1 MSKVL
6 SLERTKEN
14 RNFLLFFSRLFVPL
28 HHKKTKQTINNTMA
42 KKEKEKKLN
51 AKQKAYAKKQEEG
64 GKKVVAWII
73 GVFVA
78 RAVFYVAYLA
88 ITA

>member
-1 MSKVL
+1 
-6 SLERTKEN
+6 
-14 RNFLLFFSRLFVPL
+14 
-28 HHKKTKQTINNTMA
+28 MA

-51 AKQKAYAKKQEEG
+51 AKQQAYAKKEEEK

-73 GVFVA
+73 GCFIA
-78 RAVFYVAYLA
+78 MAVFYVAYLA

>member
-1 MSKVL
+1 MF
-6 SLERTKEN
+6 
-14 RNFLLFFSRLFVPL
+14 FLLRFARLFVPL

-64 GKKVVAWII
+64 GKKVVNWIFI
-73 GVFVA
+73 CLIF
-78 RAVFYVAYLA
+78 LA
-88 ITA
+88 ILFVVYSVYIVS

>member
-1 MSKVL
+1 
-6 SLERTKEN
+6 
-14 RNFLLFFSRLFVPL
+14 
-28 HHKKTKQTINNTMA
+28 MA
-42 KKEKEKKLN
+42 KKEKEKKMN

-78 RAVFYVAYLA
+78 MAIFYVAYLA